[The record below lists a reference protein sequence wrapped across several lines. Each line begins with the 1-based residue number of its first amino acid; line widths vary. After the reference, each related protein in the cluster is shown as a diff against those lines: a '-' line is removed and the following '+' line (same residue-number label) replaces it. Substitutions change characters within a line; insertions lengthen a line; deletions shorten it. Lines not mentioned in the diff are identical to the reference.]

1 MMTDAEVLANVDILA
16 AFLRT
21 IGAFQTP
28 HSGRTLGHHLLG
40 TYGLL
45 ADAGCDRETCLA
57 GGLHSIYGTQRFK
70 TKLLS
75 PLVGLGVDKVQTL
88 FGERVEEL
96 VFMFSDLP
104 TYEIEVWSDEERE
117 LALITAANILEQGG
131 NLDRWPRISEAWE
144 KQVKGSA
151 DGPQVRP
158 AGNT

>member
-16 AFLRT
+16 AFLRS

-45 ADAGCDRETCLA
+45 ADAGCARATCLA
-57 GGLHSIYGTQRFK
+57 GGLHSVYGTRRFK

-75 PLVGLGVDKVQTL
+75 PMFGPGLDKIETL
-88 FGERVEEL
+88 FGPDVEQL
-96 VFMFSDLP
+96 VFQFSDLP

-117 LALITAANILEQGG
+117 LALMTAANILEQGG

-144 KQVKGSA
+144 RQIATQQESGRS
-151 DGPQVRP
+151 
-158 AGNT
+158 